1 MPNVTFNDYSM
12 EVKAALND
20 ATIAWLHTWASEIE
34 SQAKR
39 NCKMATEGDA
49 LGIQLKG
56 SYSHTVDESK
66 GEAVIG
72 SPLEAVY
79 WEEFGTGEH
88 AAHGDGRKGWWV
100 YIVGYQGNGGETY
113 ETEDE
118 AAAIAASLRAEGHDA
133 HHTNGRE
140 PNYTLE
146 TAFKRAMPNAK
157 ADLERILWEELGE

>member
-1 MPNVTFNDYSM
+1 MADITYHDYTM
-12 EVKAALND
+12 EVKAAINS
-20 ATIAWLHTWASEIE
+20 ATIAWLHAWASEIE
-34 SQAKR
+34 SQTKR

-49 LGIQLKG
+49 IGTQLKG

-72 SPLEAVY
+72 SPLEAAY
-79 WEEFGTGEH
+79 WEEWGTGEH

-100 YIVGYQGNGGETY
+100 YVKGFQGDGGTTY
-113 ETEDE
+113 DSEQQ
-118 AAAIAASLRAEGHDA
+118 AAAVAASLFAKGLDA

-146 TAFKRAMPNAK
+146 NAFKNALPQAK
-157 ADLERILWEELGE
+157 ADLENRLKKL